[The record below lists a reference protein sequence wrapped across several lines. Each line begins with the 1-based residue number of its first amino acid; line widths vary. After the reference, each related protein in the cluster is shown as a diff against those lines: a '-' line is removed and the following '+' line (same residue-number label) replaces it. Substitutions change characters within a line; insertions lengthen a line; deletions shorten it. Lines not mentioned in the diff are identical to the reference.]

1 MIYNHFLFVHKHL
14 RLQSHRGV
22 WKYRV
27 IRMDMNTGVMTS
39 ETKFRCKYHSA
50 GFNLYIL
57 YSLDFFSSS
66 NLVLVVSCLRL
77 TQAETLQDQA
87 SCAIRVE
94 KKKRKKKKHVTTAER
109 AVSLLTMWWCCF
121 FASCSSSHL
130 IWCKW
135 QHRWFTGDRTLS
147 QSNFITNVLSINKN
161 TLPEGTREKKRSHI
175 STFIYKNHPD
185 KNTGTFS
192 VETTR
197 NDHDLPLGAL
207 IAQN

>member
-1 MIYNHFLFVHKHL
+1 MQALTSTYCTPWTFFFFKFSFSCFLLKTHTGWNTTGPSIL
-14 RLQSHRGV
+14 CNTR
-22 WKYRV
+22 WK
-27 IRMDMNTGVMTS
+27 
-39 ETKFRCKYHSA
+39 K
-50 GFNLYIL
+50 
-57 YSLDFFSSS
+57 
-66 NLVLVVSCLRL
+66 
-77 TQAETLQDQA
+77 
-87 SCAIRVE
+87 E
-94 KKKRKKKKHVTTAER
+94 KKKKKNHVTTAER